1 MMMLMMIN
9 FFQELERLWLDLAKR
24 ISILISTL
32 YFASHYK
39 MNNHHHPN
47 QQSRKDI
54 SRSSSSST
62 SSSSDEIQKKY
73 RKKYQKLLPKLEHV
87 TVDSYIMI
95 TEQLTEVTNDKM
107 YVLMMMMIMILLTF
121 ACMKLCKDLQSLVYY
136 LIPLY
141 SFYVSIYPLSLVSII
156 RSSKVGLI
164 VRMMDCTRLY
174 RLIADHCLL
183 VLG

>member
-1 MMMLMMIN
+1 
-9 FFQELERLWLDLAKR
+9 
-24 ISILISTL
+24 
-32 YFASHYK
+32 

-54 SRSSSSST
+54 SRSISSST
-62 SSSSDEIQKKY
+62 SSSSSDEIQKKY

-121 ACMKLCKDLQSLVYY
+121 ACMKLCKDL
-136 LIPLY
+136 
-141 SFYVSIYPLSLVSII
+141 
-156 RSSKVGLI
+156 
-164 VRMMDCTRLY
+164 
-174 RLIADHCLL
+174 
-183 VLG
+183 